1 MLNNARVGLL
11 TVAGNTWATTYLKFC
26 TYMVVSPFSGVPG
39 DKKELD
45 FGLLWTLEC
54 LCRLYQVNTPKWV
67 GPKSKVLQGSV
78 FFFYYLKHFKFKYI
92 LIISHPQVFLDSFPS
107 LPTQI

>member
-54 LCRLYQVNTPKWV
+54 LCRLYQVNTPNGWV
-67 GPKSKVLQGSV
+67 QNPKCSKVQFS
-78 FFFYYLKHFKFKYI
+78 FS
-92 LIISHPQVFLDSFPS
+92 II
-107 LPTQI
+107 